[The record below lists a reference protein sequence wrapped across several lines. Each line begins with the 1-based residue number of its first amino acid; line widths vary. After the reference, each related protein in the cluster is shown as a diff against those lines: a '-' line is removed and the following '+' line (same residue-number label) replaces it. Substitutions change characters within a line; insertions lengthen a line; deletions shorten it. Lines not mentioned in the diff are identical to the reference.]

1 MSEDSPRWQ
10 GVQIYYYEE
19 NKDDLLL
26 ECVRPLF
33 AELAPHAERLVVTR
47 HWLRGPHLR
56 LGVRA
61 SDRVFREVI
70 RPAVERAVSRHL
82 AAFPSTARIDE
93 RELLAVHKVLA
104 PQEQE
109 WGPLSP
115 FHPDNSLRWDPYDRR
130 IPVLGSE
137 AAAEL
142 LEDFYH
148 ETNDLAFGALAHVRG
163 GGGRMALAFDFMV
176 ATAHAMWPG
185 IDRGFISYR
194 SHAEGFIVR
203 APDPGTRRASCDDR
217 YRAQAPALR
226 ERLVTV
232 LDGLD
237 GRGEPV
243 PFVADWLAV
252 LRRYREVAERLIASG
267 ELSFAAAERTGPAGA
282 AAERIGAA
290 GAAAGAAAGGG
301 AEPGEERDGWDPEM
315 LRHSDFHRRLQGPG
329 GAMESLQRDPDFLAF
344 RFALNYLYLHLNRIG
359 VRPVERFL
367 LCHLVANTVED
378 HYGIS
383 AEDFVAS
390 GPRRP

>member
-1 MSEDSPRWQ
+1 MSEDSSRWH
-10 GVQIYYYEE
+10 GVQLYYYEE
-19 NKDDLLL
+19 NKDGLLL

-61 SDRVFREVI
+61 PDRSFREVI
-70 RPAVERAVSRHL
+70 RPAVERAVSRYL
-82 AAFPSTARIDE
+82 AASPSTAVLDE
-93 RELLAVHKVLA
+93 RELLAVHEVLA

-115 FHPDNSLRWDPYDRR
+115 FHPDNSLQWAPYDRR

-148 ETNDLAFGALAHVRG
+148 ETNELVFGALAHVRG
-163 GGGRMALAFDFMV
+163 GGGRLALAFDLMV

-203 APDPGTRRASCDDR
+203 APDPGARRASCDDR

-237 GRGEPV
+237 GPGQPV
-243 PFVADWLAV
+243 PFVAGWLAV

-267 ELSFAAAERTGPAGA
+267 ELSFAAAER
-282 AAERIGAA
+282 AA
-290 GAAAGAAAGGG
+290 GPGG
-301 AEPGEERDGWDPEM
+301 EGEGWNPEM
-315 LRHSDFHRRLQGPG
+315 LRHSDFHRKLQGPG
-329 GAMESLQRDPDFLAF
+329 GAMQALQRDPDFLAF

-367 LCHLVANTVED
+367 LCHLVANAVEE

-383 AEDFVAS
+383 AGDFVAS
-390 GPRRP
+390 GPPRR